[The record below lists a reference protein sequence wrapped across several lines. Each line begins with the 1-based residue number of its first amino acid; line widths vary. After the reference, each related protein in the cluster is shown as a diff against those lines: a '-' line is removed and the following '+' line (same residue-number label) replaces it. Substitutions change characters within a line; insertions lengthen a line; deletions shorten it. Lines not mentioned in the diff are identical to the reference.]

1 MPWWFARAKVLP
13 ASCRQLQAS
22 SLRSPEFRLCNPEE
36 IANLRWAF
44 DVLFMTAQIP
54 APLGYRMPA
63 EWEPHAATW
72 LSWPRREGIS
82 FPESFDRVMPALR
95 AMVKALVE
103 SEQVCINVFNGA
115 HEAEARSVLRGLP
128 MERITFYRIST
139 NEPWCRDH
147 GPIFLR
153 RDRWSRLGPE
163 PERAVQRE
171 GTPPP
176 LAVVDWDYNAWGNKY
191 PPFDLDEVVPTRVA
205 EILGVPVFYP
215 RMILEGGSI
224 EVNGA
229 GALLT
234 TESCLL
240 NKNRNPN
247 LSRDE
252 IEGCLRDYL
261 GVSKILWLGD
271 GIAGDD
277 TDGHIDDLA
286 RFVSE
291 RTVVTV
297 VEEHR
302 DDENYEPL
310 QKNLAR
316 LREMKI
322 GENNL
327 EVLTLPMPKKMVRE
341 GLRLPASYANF
352 YIANTCV
359 LVPIFADPNDG
370 AALSVLRQCFP
381 SRRVISIECREL
393 IWGLGTFHCL
403 TQQQPAV

>member
-1 MPWWFARAKVLP
+1 MSSTQTP
-13 ASCRQLQAS
+13 AQ
-22 SLRSPEFRLCNPEE
+22 
-36 IANLRWAF
+36 
-44 DVLFMTAQIP
+44 
-54 APLGYRMPA
+54 LGYRTPA

-82 FPESFDRVMPALR
+82 FPDSFDDVLPTLREMVAALI
-95 AMVKALVE
+95 E
-103 SEQVCINVFNGA
+103 SEPVCINVINGA
-115 HEAEARSVLRGLP
+115 HEAEARAVLDALP
-128 MERITFYRIST
+128 QQECITYYKIPT

-147 GPIFLR
+147 GPIFLTR
-153 RDRWSRLGPE
+153 KTDPK
-163 PERAVQRE
+163 
-171 GTPPP
+171 
-176 LAVVDWDYNAWGNKY
+176 LAIVDWDYNAWGNKY
-191 PPFDLDEVVPTRVA
+191 PPFDLDEVVPTRIA
-205 EILGVPVFYP
+205 EILKVPVFYP

-240 NKNRNPN
+240 NANRNPQ
-247 LSRDE
+247 LSRGE
-252 IEGCLRDYL
+252 IEQRLRDYL
-261 GVSKILWLGD
+261 GVREILWLGD

-297 VEEHR
+297 VEENR
-302 DDENYEPL
+302 DDENCEPL
-310 QKNLAR
+310 HENLAR

-322 GENNL
+322 NNRKIDII
-327 EVLTLPMPKKMVRE
+327 TLPLPRRIVRE

-359 LVPIFADPNDG
+359 LVPMFADPNDE
-370 AALSVLRQCFP
+370 AALSILRDVFP
-381 SRRVISIECREL
+381 NRLTIGIDCRE
-393 IWGLGTFHCL
+393 
-403 TQQQPAV
+403 

>member
-1 MPWWFARAKVLP
+1 M
-13 ASCRQLQAS
+13 
-22 SLRSPEFRLCNPEE
+22 
-36 IANLRWAF
+36 
-44 DVLFMTAQIP
+44 
-54 APLGYRMPA
+54 
-63 EWEPHAATW
+63 
-72 LSWPRREGIS
+72 
-82 FPESFDRVMPALR
+82 
-95 AMVKALVE
+95 
-103 SEQVCINVFNGA
+103 
-115 HEAEARSVLRGLP
+115 
-128 MERITFYRIST
+128 
-139 NEPWCRDH
+139 RD
-147 GPIFLR
+147 PK
-153 RDRWSRLGPE
+153 
-163 PERAVQRE
+163 
-171 GTPPP
+171 

-205 EILGVPVFYP
+205 ETLKLPVFYP

-224 EVNGA
+224 DVNGA

-234 TESCLL
+234 SESCLL

-252 IEGCLRDYL
+252 IEKRLRDYL
-261 GVSKILWLGD
+261 GVRDILWLGD

-297 VEEHR
+297 VEENS
-302 DDENYEPL
+302 DDENYAPL
-310 QKNLAR
+310 QENLRR
-316 LREMKI
+316 LRDMRI
-322 GENNL
+322 HRQHL
-327 EVLTLPMPKKMVRE
+327 EILTLPMPKKIVRE

-359 LVPIFADPNDG
+359 LVPTFADPNDE
-370 AALSVLRQCFP
+370 AALSILRECFP
-381 SRRVISIECREL
+381 GRRIIGIDSREL